1 MRGEAEGTAKGPT
14 THSSRDSMSI
24 RSETRSKKNQSKLQQ
39 AALITRAASL
49 TAGHSAVKEG
59 KELFSLQVFEN
70 KFDIFLSVTAR
81 ASRT

>member
-1 MRGEAEGTAKGPT
+1 
-14 THSSRDSMSI
+14 MSI

-70 KFDIFLSVTAR
+70 KFDIFFVCDCKSEQNLGSV
-81 ASRT
+81 

>member
-1 MRGEAEGTAKGPT
+1 
-14 THSSRDSMSI
+14 MSI

-70 KFDIFLSVTAR
+70 KFDIFFVCDCESEQNLGSV
-81 ASRT
+81 